1 MNPKSKVIALK
12 GSLVSICWFNFE
24 KYGQE

>member
-12 GSLVSICWFNFE
+12 GSLVSISWFNFE
-24 KYGQE
+24 K